1 MADGVIR
8 LEATRDL
15 PDRAL
20 VKHVLGLRR
29 PASAFVRPQIGVAV
43 VRISDAG
50 AHVETSRRDLRKEV
64 RAFRE
69 AERRARDV
77 AAAQRGG
84 KRPSL
89 AISWLLAGGPDTND
103 VHADQSTIP
112 ADSPATLA
120 ESRPWTLADC
130 LDYGRTCHHLL
141 REALPSGRW
150 IGALHLDEKAVHYQA
165 EMVGIVVDETG
176 KTRVGNAVIR
186 ESLARLAPDF
196 AAENARIYEKL
207 RRREAAAEKRE
218 AAARA
223 AGGTPKKRR
232 RWIDRGPD
240 HPYLTAEAQMRLI
253 HDLYAVRFARFGIV
267 RGKGGRKQ
275 HHERV
280 DRGKAMVAKL
290 TAVQRA
296 TEATA
301 EREREAVERAQVEE
315 ARANALRPQAE
326 ALDNQ
331 IAAAAKSERQTLDRV
346 KDAEGRLSELR
357 DSTATVVA
365 TRTDEE
371 ALAARWPLGKRAAR
385 ARTIRDEYERRILK
399 AEQHAA
405 QELELRRAAEEAL
418 ATRTKA
424 HNEAR
429 KALTTAEE
437 RLATRAKERDDA
449 RRTVG
454 ALRSRLAKAR
464 AWAKRWRDWATQAR
478 RAHPVA
484 VRDAENAG
492 ASRGYKHGVG
502 RGVRCTVSYLLE
514 EAREHLPGGLPG
526 RLVAL
531 LKRCHAVGTHQPLL
545 EAWKARRRAETPP
558 EREVVSPAARERAP
572 AQHSRRGRGR
582 GVG

>member
-1 MADGVIR
+1 MGDGVIR

-50 AHVETSRRDLRKEV
+50 AHVETSRSDLRKEV

-89 AISWLLAGGPDTND
+89 AISWLLAGGPDTDD
-103 VHADQSTIP
+103 VHADQSTIS

-120 ESRPWTLADC
+120 EGRPWTLADC

-290 TAVQRA
+290 TAVQHA

-301 EREREAVERAQVEE
+301 ERAQVEE

-346 KDAEGRLSELR
+346 KDAERRLSELR
-357 DSTATVVA
+357 DSTATGVA
-365 TRTDEE
+365 KRTDEE
-371 ALAARWPLGKRAAR
+371 ALAARWALGKRAAR
-385 ARTIRDEYERRILK
+385 ARTIRDEYERRILE
-399 AEQHAA
+399 AEQHAED
-405 QELELRRAAEEAL
+405 ELELRRAAEEAL

-437 RLATRAKERDDA
+437 RLAERAKERDDA

-464 AWAKRWRDWATQAR
+464 AWARRWRDWATQAR

-484 VRDAENAG
+484 VRDAANAG
-492 ASRGYKHGVG
+492 ASRGYETGFG
-502 RGVRCTVSYLLE
+502 RGVRSTVNYLLKV
-514 EAREHLPGGLPG
+514 AREHLPGP
-526 RLVAL
+526 LVAL
-531 LKRCHAVGTHQPLL
+531 LDRCHAVGTLQPLV
-545 EAWKARRRAETPP
+545 EAWEARRRAETPP